1 MAIYRIH
8 YCTPYSVVY
17 TLCSTKYRSADEI
30 GKQSP
35 DQVTFPSLDAARIPA
50 EYQLSSDLV
59 RHGSTDEIQLQ
70 NCHCSAYTVQ
80 STS

>member
-1 MAIYRIH
+1 MYI
-8 YCTPYSVVY
+8 
-17 TLCSTKYRSADEI
+17 LYRSADEI

-59 RHGSTDEIQLQ
+59 RSGCSADILQ
-70 NCHCSAYTVQ
+70 NC
-80 STS
+80 